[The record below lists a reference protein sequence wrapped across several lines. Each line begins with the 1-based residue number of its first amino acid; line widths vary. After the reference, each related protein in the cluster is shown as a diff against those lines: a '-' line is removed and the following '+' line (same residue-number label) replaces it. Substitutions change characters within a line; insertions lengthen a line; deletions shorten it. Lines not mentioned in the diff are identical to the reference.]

1 MTQLNTK
8 TQEDNKVTIMK
19 AIRSIVRKN
28 RLKQREVAKL
38 LGVKQPRVSDLL
50 MLKHE
55 RFSIDLLLIY
65 FAQFG
70 FNITFETVETDRGK
84 PVKINILKTKPN
96 FPKYLD

>member
-1 MTQLNTK
+1 MTQTNAK
-8 TQEDNKVTIMK
+8 TQKNNKVTIMK

-28 RLKQREVAKL
+28 RLKQREVAEL
-38 LGVKQPRVSDLL
+38 LHIKQPRVSDLL
-50 MLKHE
+50 KLKHE

-70 FNITFETVETDRGK
+70 FNITFEAVDTDRGK

-96 FPKYLD
+96 FSKYPN